1 MLENISHSM
10 SIHLFLVA
18 GFILISDFQIIN
30 YKQMIEYLFEFSQL
44 VTIFVDFTKSKSP
57 SNLNDLVQIVN
68 ISKLNNV
75 RGH

>member
-1 MLENISHSM
+1 
-10 SIHLFLVA
+10 
-18 GFILISDFQIIN
+18 
-30 YKQMIEYLFEFSQL
+30 MIEYLFEFSQL

-57 SNLNDLVQIVN
+57 SSLNDLVQIVN